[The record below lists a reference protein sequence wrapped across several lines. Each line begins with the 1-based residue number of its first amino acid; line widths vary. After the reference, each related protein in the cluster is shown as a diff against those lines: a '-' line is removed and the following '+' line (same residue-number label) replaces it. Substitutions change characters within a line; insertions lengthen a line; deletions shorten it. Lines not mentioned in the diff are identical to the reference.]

1 MLTQLL
7 KWILSEKTKRSIK
20 EKLGVP
26 TLHHTLLLLK
36 GRGYYPQFVID
47 GGAYEGNWTQD
58 LLEVFPNT
66 RVLMLEAQ
74 AAKLSH
80 LQKITL
86 QHPNTQFHQGV
97 LSAKEGKRVIFKEN
111 ETASHVEGLVEGGEG
126 GVSSETLDR
135 TIVRQGFG
143 FPDFIKLDVQ
153 GYELEVLKGATECL
167 GHAEFCLLEVS
178 LLNIGNEPL
187 LVEVINFMD
196 QRGFQSYDICQFMR
210 RPYDQALYQIDLL
223 FIKKNSR
230 FIKDKRW
237 N

>member
-26 TLHHTLLLLK
+26 TLHHTLVLLK

-74 AAKLSH
+74 AAKLPH
-80 LQKITL
+80 LKKIIE
-86 QHPNTQFHQGV
+86 QNYNVQFHQGV
-97 LSAKEGKRVIFKEN
+97 LSAQEGKRVIFKEN
-111 ETASHVEGLVEGGEG
+111 ETASHVEGVVEGGEG
-126 GVSSETLDR
+126 GVSSETLDGIIIR
-135 TIVRQGFG
+135 RGLG

-153 GYELEVLKGATECL
+153 GYELEVLKGAAESMV
-167 GHAEFCLLEVS
+167 HAEFCLLEVS

-187 LVEVINFMD
+187 VIEVINYMD
-196 QRGFQSYDICQFMR
+196 QRGFQSYDICQLMR

-223 FIKKNSR
+223 FIRKNSR

-237 N
+237 D